1 MGTKKYN
8 GKRKKTLGQGMVE
21 YVLMI
26 AFGSIFALQLAK
38 FFNDVFRDGV
48 RGLEEN
54 IQVEMKTGQGFGGNQ

>member
-1 MGTKKYN
+1 MTKFK

-21 YVLMI
+21 YILMV

-38 FFNDVFRDGV
+38 FFNDIFRDGV

-54 IQVEMKTGQGFGGNQ
+54 IQTEMKTGQGFGGQK